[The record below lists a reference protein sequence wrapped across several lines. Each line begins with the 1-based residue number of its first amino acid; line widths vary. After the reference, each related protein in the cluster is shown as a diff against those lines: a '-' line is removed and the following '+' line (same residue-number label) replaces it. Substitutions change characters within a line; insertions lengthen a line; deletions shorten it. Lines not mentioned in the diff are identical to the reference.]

1 MWVLRGFLL
10 QLYTEYKL
18 LSNLGLDGV
27 GRPFLILN
35 GRDQPLRLRSHWEA
49 VVGLPSCAPGR
60 GTGWEQAPRGMLL
73 LLASSS
79 PLTQL
84 VVPTGLV
91 CFGCTLESPGE
102 LSRAW
107 ASTSPQSNSIR
118 SSGVGPGPV
127 AANCSEHADRLE
139 EPWIGGSP
147 RAPQR

>member
-84 VVPTGLV
+84 
-91 CFGCTLESPGE
+91 E
-102 LSRAW
+102 A
-107 ASTSPQSNSIR
+107 Q
-118 SSGVGPGPV
+118 
-127 AANCSEHADRLE
+127 
-139 EPWIGGSP
+139 GGSY
-147 RAPQR
+147 RARVPWVHIRITWRAFSCLGQYLPAEQLNQILWGGTRSCGCQLLRACRQA